1 MMTTT
6 TAATRQQARE
16 HLASA
21 ALCSSSIRFNRLS
34 KTRSPQPEGGG
45 ETLQVAIL
53 ACCYRLLELFLI
65 DYTSI
70 GVISSAR
77 AWTIDAII
85 ASTNT

>member
-21 ALCSSSIRFNRLS
+21 ALCSSSISFNRLS
-34 KTRSPQPEGGG
+34 LKRAAHSQRVEGH
-45 ETLQVAIL
+45 VAGSDTCML
-53 ACCYRLLELFLI
+53 LPLLELFLI
-65 DYTSI
+65 YYTSI

-77 AWTIDAII
+77 AWTIDVII